1 MSAHSCIQI
10 DELCEL
16 LATYLESQ
24 QIDQIRHAYAFSAN
38 AHKGQFRISG
48 EPYIQHPLAVAHIL
62 ANMYLD
68 VTTLS
73 AALLHDVIEDTGI
86 SKEELAIEFNEQ
98 VAELVD
104 GVSKLTLMEGGN
116 RELVKMAS
124 FRKMLMA
131 MTKDIRVII
140 VKLADR
146 LHNMRTLN
154 VMKSTSRHRIAK
166 ETLEIYAPLAS
177 RLGMNNMRIQLEDL
191 CFAALYPLRYKVI
204 SHRLTTLCHS
214 HQRIEHFSTIQN
226 SIQQKLK
233 QRNINAKV
241 FRRERHVY
249 SIYYKMREKKKDEL
263 LNKRP
268 TFSEATKLYSFQIV
282 IDSIEESIDQ
292 CYRIL
297 GIVHNLYKPIDGSFH
312 DYIAI
317 PKLNGYQSLH
327 TLLISPYAVP
337 LEIQIRTA
345 NMHEQAEFGIVA
357 YGALLFKGKSDSN
370 NNTDLLNHARQRTR
384 EWIKNLLE
392 LPQDI
397 NDSADFFDQFKRDLF
412 PNEVYVFTPKGKI
425 KQLPKDATALDFAY
439 AIHSDIGNHA
449 IGAKIDSQYMSLST
463 RLVSGQTVEI
473 IIAELAR
480 PSPRWLD
487 FAVTARARNHIRNFL
502 KNLKYEDA
510 ILLGKRMLDKE
521 LSHYQLSIDKLNN
534 EQRAK
539 LIDVFKLS
547 NINQLLAN
555 VGLGNL
561 MALVVARQFDHTH
574 EHTEESRA
582 NNLIIK
588 GTEGAVVTFSRCCRP
603 IPGDEIV
610 GFISADRGIVIHT
623 LHCKQ
628 LLKQRYSPE
637 KWLSVVWEQEVNREF
652 LVDIR
657 IDVRNQRGVL
667 AKVATAITDMNSNI
681 ESVSN
686 DNRDGITSTLK
697 LSLWVKNRTHLA
709 EIMRYIKRL
718 NEVTR
723 IQRTKT

>member
-1 MSAHSCIQI
+1 MPACIQI

-16 LATYLESQ
+16 LVTYLEPQ

-38 AHKGQFRISG
+38 AHQGQFRISG
-48 EPYIQHPLAVAHIL
+48 EPYIQHPLTVTHIL
-62 ANMYLD
+62 ANMRLD

-154 VMKSTSRHRIAK
+154 VMKSASRRRIAK

-204 SHRLTTLCHS
+204 LHRLTTLCHS
-214 HQRIEHFSTIQN
+214 QQRIEHFSTIQN

-268 TFSEATKLYSFQIV
+268 TFNEATKLYSFQIV
-282 IDSIEESIDQ
+282 IDSMEESVDQ

-370 NNTDLLNHARQRTR
+370 NNTDLLNHTRQRTR

-397 NDSADFFDQFKRDLF
+397 NDSADFFDQFKRNLF

-463 RLVSGQTVEI
+463 RLISGQTVEI
-473 IIAELAR
+473 IVAELAR

-502 KNLKYEDA
+502 KNLKHEDA

-521 LSHYQLSIDKLNN
+521 LSHYNISVDKLNE
-534 EQRAK
+534 EQRTQ
-539 LIDVFKLS
+539 LINIFKLS
-547 NINQLLAN
+547 DMNQLLAN
-555 VGLGNL
+555 VGLGNI
-561 MALVVARQFDHTH
+561 MALVIARQFDHTY

-588 GTEGAVVTFSRCCRP
+588 GTEGTVVTFSRCCRP

-610 GFISADRGIVIHT
+610 GFVSADRGIVIHT
-623 LHCKQ
+623 LNCKQ
-628 LLKQRYSPE
+628 LLNQRYSPE
-637 KWLSVVWEQEVNREF
+637 KWLSVAWEQEVNREF

-686 DNRDGITSTLK
+686 DNRDGITSMLK

-709 EIMRYIKRL
+709 EIMRHIKRL

-723 IQRTKT
+723 IQRTKN